1 MLFIEYI
8 KAMYNKHYIIVRDK
22 VQLMDL
28 FRHITES
35 TMIAYDIETNSLN
48 PRTGKIIGFSVSGN
62 IGIGYYF
69 PTKIWDIEKEEL
81 VDLYIDDK
89 KCDDLAVKLISMLK
103 GKNLVMH
110 NGSFDIRFTKCYYD
124 IDLREDLYCDTMLL
138 RHTLKEDGPFGLKD
152 IAIELQHELEL
163 DAEKEANEEQIL
175 MKENIKKNGGSTSKD
190 NYELFKADMDLL
202 GRYAAADT
210 DLTLRVMT
218 HYLPILKEQELWDF
232 FFVDEVMPLYK
243 DVTISMEEGGTLL
256 DMELLNQL
264 KKDITEDMTKL
275 EEEIIQNLTD
285 KVEVQDWVV
294 NRAIKKFPPS
304 RRGTYAQK
312 LLEMSEQTHLP
323 KNDNGKY
330 LVSAKAV
337 EMITDPK
344 IKEFFETGIDFYL
357 DQSKAIAVSLQLLKE
372 DEGALI
378 NISSKQQM
386 GQICFEHLGI
396 KPISQTRKGNDQFN
410 DDLIEVLAKDH
421 PWAAKLRDHNKLT
434 KIKSSYIDR
443 FIDGSEDGRYYW
455 YFKQHGTTS
464 GRFSSD
470 CQQLPRILEPGEVS
484 DLVLKYN
491 NIVRSFLIAEPNR
504 KFIICDQSSLEPR
517 VFASVSG
524 DPNLIN
530 VFIENEDLYSRV
542 AIQAF
547 KLRGMS
553 AKKSDENYVKNVR
566 PELRQR
572 AKSIALAIPYGAG
585 AWQIGQTLNIPIP
598 QAQSLIDGYLEGF
611 PELARW
617 MSDTNLRAQS
627 IGQIK
632 SKTGRIRHLDRVAQI
647 YGHFEDNLM
656 DPRTF
661 GQMKKMMK
669 SPDQLQKLIQ
679 LRMEYKNGLNNA
691 KNFQIQSL
699 AASIMNR
706 SAIRIHKEFKK
717 HNLDARI
724 MLQIHDEF
732 VINTSEKHAEHAAK
746 IVKKC
751 METTVQIETGLVAEP
766 NITDNFGE
774 GHV

>member
-1 MLFIEYI
+1 MN
-8 KAMYNKHYIIVRDK
+8 NKHYVIVRDK
-22 VQLMDL
+22 AQLMEL

-35 TMIAYDIETNSLN
+35 TMIAYDIETDSLN

-62 IGIGYYF
+62 IGVGYYF
-69 PTKIWDIEKEEL
+69 PTKIWEVEQEQL
-81 VDLYIDDK
+81 VDLYIDDT
-89 KCDDLAVKLISMLK
+89 KCDEIAYKLINMLK
-103 GKNLVMH
+103 GKQLVMH
-110 NGSFDIRFTKCYYD
+110 NGSFDIRFTKCYYN
-124 IDLREDLYCDTMLL
+124 IDLRDDLFCDTMLL
-138 RHTLKEDGPFGLKD
+138 RHTMKEDGPFGLKD
-152 IAIELQHELEL
+152 IAIELQHDLEL

-175 MKENIKKNGGSTSKD
+175 MKENIKKNGGSTSKE
-190 NYELFKADMDLL
+190 NYEIFKADMELL

-218 HYLPILKEQELWDF
+218 HYLPILKEQDLWDF
-232 FFVDEVMPLYK
+232 FFVDEVMPLYRE
-243 DVTISMEEGGTLL
+243 VTISMEEGGTEL
-256 DMELLNQL
+256 DIDLL
-264 KKDITEDMTKL
+264 KKMHVGITTDMDKL
-275 EEEIIQNLTD
+275 QEEIIQDLAS
-285 KVEVQDWVV
+285 KVEVQDWIV
-294 NRAIKKFPPS
+294 NRALKNFPP
-304 RRGTYAQK
+304 GKKGAFAQK
-312 LLEMSEQTHLP
+312 LLEMSNQTHLP
-323 KNDNGKY
+323 KGDNGKY
-330 LVSAKAV
+330 TISAKTIPL
-337 EMITDPK
+337 ITDPEVR
-344 IKEFFETGIDFYL
+344 EFLETGIDIYL
-357 DQSKAIAVSLQLLKE
+357 PQSRAIAVSLQLLKE

-386 GQICFEHLGI
+386 GQICFEYLGI
-396 KPISQTRKGNDQFN
+396 EPISQTRKGNDQFN

-421 PWAAKLRDHNKLT
+421 TWAAKLRDYNKLT
-434 KIKSSYIDR
+434 KIRSSYIER
-443 FIDGSEDGRYYW
+443 FLDGAENGRYYW

-470 CQQLPRILEPGEVS
+470 CQQLPRVLEEGEVS

-491 NIVRSFLIAEPNR
+491 NIVRSFLKAEEGR

-530 VFIENEDLYSRV
+530 VFINNEDLYSRV

-553 AKKSDENYVKNVR
+553 ANKKDENYVKNIR

-585 AWQIGQTLNIPIP
+585 AWQIGQTLGIAPA
-598 QAQSLIDGYLEGF
+598 QAQGLIDGYLEGF

-617 MSDTNLRAQS
+617 MSDTNLRAQT
-627 IGQIK
+627 IGQIR

-706 SAIRIHKEFKK
+706 SAIRIHREFKK

-732 VINTSEKHAEHAAK
+732 VINCSDEHAKQAAK
-746 IVKKC
+746 IVKDC
-751 METTVQIETGLVAEP
+751 METTVNIETGLVAEP
-766 NITDNFGE
+766 NIAANFGE
-774 GHV
+774 GHA